1 MKKFNLYILSLTILF
16 SICSCKRNIKE
27 VLKTSDQKR
36 LIETV
41 DWLVGEWQN
50 RAKEGVFTEIWTQ
63 KDDSTLTAVSFFI
76 AGKDTVLNEK
86 VTLKEINGELFYI
99 PVVSN
104 QNNGKEIPFK
114 LTSVTEKQLVF
125 ENPNHDFPQKITYS
139 LITKDSIFAE
149 ISGNY
154 KGKQQKIAFP
164 MKKTNNK

>member
-1 MKKFNLYILSLTILF
+1 MKKYIFYFTCLGSLFIF
-16 SICSCKRNIKE
+16 YSCQSSSKE
-27 VLKTSDQKR
+27 SSQKSDSKK
-36 LIETV
+36 LIEKV
-41 DWLVGEWQN
+41 DWLIGEWQN
-50 RAKEGVFTEIWTQ
+50 RYKEGVFTEIWTQ

-164 MKKTNNK
+164 MKKNK